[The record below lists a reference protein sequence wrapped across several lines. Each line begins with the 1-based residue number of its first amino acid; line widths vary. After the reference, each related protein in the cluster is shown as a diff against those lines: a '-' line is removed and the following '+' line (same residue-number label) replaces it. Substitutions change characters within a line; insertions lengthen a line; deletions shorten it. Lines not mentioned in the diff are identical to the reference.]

1 MYSVFDVKAPFQT
14 YFLLERF
21 YDEIE
26 SGKEFSQRV
35 DWLKLAKAADE
46 AQVSK

>member
-14 YFLLERF
+14 YFLVGRF
-21 YDEIE
+21 YDE